1 MTRYLNRA
9 ALPHSATARPG
20 ATKPRFRD
28 VAGIRLADNL
38 DSLSRD
44 EVDATQQH
52 NLRATLAAARQSTNV
67 WRRFPGLEALG
78 SDATVGDLAALPLL
92 SAADLA
98 AGCPPHSTDLLFDQS
113 PGLVLRSS
121 GTASRPKV
129 LYHSWDFTD
138 RVGHLGVR
146 GVRAALATPP
156 DRVANCLFPGDLNGA
171 FLFVQDITRS
181 LPALSFAMGEY
192 TATADAAA
200 VIEAHG
206 IDTLVASPAYGAEL
220 LAGARDGHPLPL
232 RNFLFIGESL
242 GAERERT
249 VRSAAPDLTVRS
261 LAYSTSE
268 TGPLGYQCRHQAGA
282 VHHLHEDANVLEVVD
297 EAGRPV
303 PPGTPGELV
312 VTPLTTSGMALV
324 RYRLGDRGQL
334 LTGAC
339 ACGSAA
345 RSVLLLGRMPNSMTV
360 DTITFSSD
368 HLLAALATLGV
379 SRATD
384 CQFQVL
390 WEAHRYRVRL
400 LLSPAIPDRI
410 TTDAVRAALRHAHEI
425 HEVIVS
431 PRCLDFEVHRAGI
444 DQFARTQRGKVPV
457 LHQHGISG

>member
-1 MTRYLNRA
+1 MTNVS
-9 ALPHSATARPG
+9 ALLKSDIANDADLAR
-20 ATKPRFRD
+20 
-28 VAGIRLADNL
+28 AGIHLADNL

-44 EVDATQQH
+44 EIEATQQR
-52 NLRATLAAARQSTNV
+52 NLRATVTAARQSTNV
-67 WRRFPGLEALG
+67 WRRFPALEAVE
-78 SDATVGDLAALPLL
+78 TVDDLAALPLL

-98 AGCPPHSTDLLFDQS
+98 AGCPPHSADLLFDQS

-129 LYHSWDFTD
+129 LYHSWGFTD

-146 GVRAALATPP
+146 GVRAALATTPN
-156 DRVANCLFPGDLNGA
+156 RVANCLYPGDLNGA

-181 LPALSFAMGEY
+181 LPALSFAMGEL

-220 LAGARDGHPLPL
+220 LAGARHPLPL

-249 VRSAAPDLTVRS
+249 VRSAAPGLVVRS

-268 TGPLGYQCRHQAGA
+268 TGPLGYQCHHQSGS
-282 VHHLHEDANVLEVVD
+282 VHHLHEDANVIEVVD
-297 EAGRPV
+297 EAGRPL

-312 VTPLTTSGMALV
+312 VTPLTTSGMALF
-324 RYRLGDRGQL
+324 RYRLGDRGKL
-334 LTGAC
+334 LTGTC

-345 RSVLLLGRMPNSMTV
+345 RSVMLLGRMPNSMTV

-368 HLLAALATLGV
+368 HLLAALGTLGV
-379 SRATD
+379 SRPTD

-390 WEAHRYRVRL
+390 WEGHRYRVRL
-400 LLSPAIPDRI
+400 LLSPATPDGF
-410 TTDAVRAALRHAHEI
+410 TTATVRAALRDAHEI

-431 PRCLDFEVHRAGI
+431 PRCLDFEVQRAGI

-457 LHQHGISG
+457 LYQHGISG